1 MDLIKHQDENEEE
14 YLWRIGQLVD
24 SKQID
29 SWRSVVDIINE
40 QLGLFDSKKRDES
53 AFRKRYQASKKFYE
67 NVFTKMISNEYA
79 DQIREMSR
87 ELEKL
92 KVQYRDERN
101 EYNRKIRDEARKESY
116 IDLVKRTIS
125 ENVPDRLDYVYSPVD
140 ISSDNDLVIHLT
152 DIHNGIFIDNYFNK
166 YDLNILKNRLRVY
179 LDNIIKIR
187 DRHNSENA
195 YVIIGEVISG
205 LIHENLRCEN
215 NQNLIEQFISVS
227 ELISDF
233 LYELSSRFRNVNVY
247 ITPGNHSRI
256 SPKKEQNLK
265 GENFDHLLIPLLS
278 AKLQN
283 TKNISFNANDKEESI
298 ATMTIRGNIV
308 MSAHGDKDT
317 PKDVVQNFTLLF
329 GVVPDIIYLGHR
341 HRNALTTVHNTKII
355 ESGCVSGSDN
365 YAIDLRLNTY
375 PEQTVSVI
383 DTEGLVCLYDIQLK

>member
-283 TKNISFNANDKEESI
+283 TKNVSFNANDKEESI
-298 ATMTIRGNIV
+298 AIMTIRGNIV

>member
-125 ENVPDRLDYVYSPVD
+125 ENVPDRLDYIYSPVD